1 VECLACRI
9 CKFDNVNRGFRGV
22 VLKDLLY
29 IEESNKDYRS
39 DGTLNLGKGFPFNKI
54 AKFLLIG
61 DIILMV
67 QSYQRKGHDVVRN
80 SQIYDMIYRDKRM
93 STKETDL
100 YETSLEYEPRK

>member
-1 VECLACRI
+1 
-9 CKFDNVNRGFRGV
+9 
-22 VLKDLLY
+22 LLY

-39 DGTLNLGKGFPFNKI
+39 DGTLNLGKGFLFNKI

-61 DIILMV
+61 DTILMIK
-67 QSYQRKGHDVVRN
+67 SYQRNGHDVVQN

-100 YETSLEYEPRK
+100 YQKSLEVEPRKYGYNLVRNDR